1 MGIIQ
6 LFLILLLLLHFYNYM
21 IFFMFLSNLFSFRIS
36 KLRLSFWI
44 KKIEA
49 FQWPILKFK
58 FLNLNNTFS
67 FKIKNVDEFGSQLL
81 TGIITCLMIQRAFIQ
96 ILENYPSKRIL
107 QNVRWVLHLFLTIVL
122 HFFKVMSTT
131 LKLINFDLFYD
142 HVNN

>member
-1 MGIIQ
+1 
-6 LFLILLLLLHFYNYM
+6 
-21 IFFMFLSNLFSFRIS
+21 MFLSSLFSFRIS

-49 FQWPILKFK
+49 ILKFK

-67 FKIKNVDEFGSQLL
+67 FKIKNVDEFDSQLL

-107 QNVRWVLHLFLTIVL
+107 QNAR
-122 HFFKVMSTT
+122 
-131 LKLINFDLFYD
+131 
-142 HVNN
+142 